1 MPRLVLRPA
10 CLACLALLAACGPSL
25 PELANRTAAEGPAA
39 PYPRLV
45 PLGPL
50 LGQADV
56 LAPPAAG
63 PAGEDLV
70 ARAADL
76 RRRAAAL
83 RAMPL

>member
-1 MPRLVLRPA
+1 MPRPALRPA
-10 CLACLALLAACGPSL
+10 CLACLAFLAACGPSL
-25 PELANRTAAEGPAA
+25 PELADRTGPDSPAT

-50 LGQADV
+50 LGQEDV

-63 PAGEDLV
+63 RAGEDLA